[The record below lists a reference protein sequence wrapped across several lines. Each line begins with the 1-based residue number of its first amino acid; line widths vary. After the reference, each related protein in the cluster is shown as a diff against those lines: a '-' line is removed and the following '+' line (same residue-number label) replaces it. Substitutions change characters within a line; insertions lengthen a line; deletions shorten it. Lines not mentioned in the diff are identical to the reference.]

1 MIAGAVIQE
10 GEQHLAFFRLGSHN
24 ATGSIE
30 AYSILPKPMRP
41 DVSPRFAP
49 SVWVQLTLH
58 EPPTT
63 GENNENSPPADAT
76 VRLSAGDLQRVIA
89 GLAALERQLR
99 GAV

>member
-10 GEQHLAFFRLGSHN
+10 GEQHLAFFRLGAHN
-24 ATGSIE
+24 AAGSIE
-30 AYSILPKPMRP
+30 AYSILPKPLTP
-41 DVSPRFAP
+41 YSIKFPP
-49 SVWVQLTLH
+49 SVWIQLTLH

-76 VRLSAGDLQRVIA
+76 VRLSARDLQRVIA

-99 GAV
+99 GVV

>member
-10 GEQHLAFFRLGSHN
+10 GEQHLAFFRLGAHN
-24 ATGSIE
+24 AAGSIE
-30 AYSILPKPMRP
+30 VYSILPKPHMP
-41 DVSPRFAP
+41 YSIKFTP
-49 SVWVQLTLH
+49 SVWVQLTVH

-76 VRLSAGDLQRVIA
+76 IRLTATDLQRVIA
-89 GLAALERQLR
+89 GLAAFERQLR

>member
-10 GEQHLAFFRLGSHN
+10 GEQHLAFFRLGTWQS
-24 ATGSIE
+24 AGSIE
-30 AYSILPKPMRP
+30 AHSILPKPP
-41 DVSPRFAP
+41 TPYSIKFTP
-49 SVWVQLTLH
+49 SVWIQLTLH

-63 GENNENSPPADAT
+63 GENNENSPPADAS
-76 VRLSAGDLQRVIA
+76 VRLSASDLQRVIA

>member
-10 GEQHLAFFRLGSHN
+10 GEQHLAFFRLGTWQQ
-24 ATGSIE
+24 AGSIE
-30 AYSILPKPMRP
+30 VYSVVPQLLQPN
-41 DVSPRFAP
+41 VSPRYTP
-49 SVWVQLTLH
+49 SRRVQLTVH

-76 VRLSAGDLQRVIA
+76 VRLSVSDLQRVIA